1 MEEGL
6 QTALMFLSY
15 TCIILF
21 TVIAV
26 FVIMLL
32 KDLMEL
38 AKSYTK
44 LSETIQKEINPTL
57 EEIKK
62 ALESVNGLA
71 TGVGKQITAV
81 KSSFSSAYNLAFNTI
96 SKFKGTSVAVL
107 GGILAGLKLFSKN
120 KK

>member
-1 MEEGL
+1 MGEGL
-6 QTALMFLSY
+6 ETALMFLSY

-21 TVIAV
+21 TVITV

-38 AKSYTK
+38 VKSYK
-44 LSETIQKEINPTL
+44 NLSETIQKEINPTL

-71 TGVGKQITAV
+71 SGVGKQISAV
-81 KSSFSSAYNLAFNTI
+81 KNSFGTAYNLAFNTV
-96 SKFKGTSVAVL
+96 SKFKGASVAVL
-107 GGILAGLKLFSKN
+107 GGLLAGFRFFSKN